1 MRWGFDDLDED
12 GGILGFIFRQEI
24 RASKRSFMDSV
35 VYYSLIIICFA
46 ALGVVYVF
54 LATPQFKATFSSS
67 IYPKMNA
74 ICLDDG
80 PFGALIAPYVG
91 GTVNFV
97 LSDQSCCY
105 ARGQIHVKLTDRD
118 IENWHAMTNGL
129 RIWCKMRIWC
139 HPIAHLGFRCLSCLR
154 FWRCWFVCV

>member
-80 PFGALIAPYVG
+80 PFGALIAPCVEG
-91 GTVNFV
+91 HCGLCVIGSILQLCAGT
-97 LSDQSCCY
+97 DPCE
-105 ARGQIHVKLTDRD
+105 TDR
-118 IENWHAMTNGL
+118 
-129 RIWCKMRIWC
+129 
-139 HPIAHLGFRCLSCLR
+139 P
-154 FWRCWFVCV
+154 

>member
-91 GTVNFV
+91 GA
-97 LSDQSCCY
+97 LWILCY
-105 ARGQIHVKLTDRD
+105 RINPAAMRWDRS
-118 IENWHAMTNGL
+118 M
-129 RIWCKMRIWC
+129 
-139 HPIAHLGFRCLSCLR
+139 
-154 FWRCWFVCV
+154 